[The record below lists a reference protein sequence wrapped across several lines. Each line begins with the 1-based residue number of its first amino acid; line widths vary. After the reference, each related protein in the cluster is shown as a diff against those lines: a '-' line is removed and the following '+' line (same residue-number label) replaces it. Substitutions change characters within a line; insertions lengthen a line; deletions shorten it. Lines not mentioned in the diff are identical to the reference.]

1 MTSKYTPIIF
11 FGFSLA
17 LLLFGVLV
25 PWILKKKS
33 KKDGLPPAQPLN
45 RRERRAAEQ
54 KKEQF
59 EQKCIAAEEDMKRR
73 VATLRYDVNGVT
85 KYANDKN
92 MSLYQYTKDVLGL
105 VENFFNAYE
114 REAAKMHVVDRFMPN
129 LYYAVMHVIAID
141 IKAFAGQGSFQ
152 PIAMDLIKF
161 VERQF
166 GLASMTDVMA
176 RNKGQVQFNDRC
188 DAMARSILH
197 FFLIKEKTGLGFG
210 RLLPFDYLNDAE
222 LTEWEEVRRSFN
234 RHAIEGH
241 YVELM
246 RDMDKMDHAER
257 TRHDRQDHDNNRRQ
271 RARRIAKQSNRR
283 RSKR

>member
-1 MTSKYTPIIF
+1 MTSKYTPIIYF
-11 FGFSLA
+11 AFSLA
-17 LLLFGVLV
+17 LILFAVFV

-33 KKDGLPPAQPLN
+33 KKDGLPAAQPLN

-59 EQKCIAAEEDMKRR
+59 EQKCIAAEEDMKKR

-85 KYANDKN
+85 KYAHEKN
-92 MSLYQYTKDVLGL
+92 MSLYQYTKDVLGI
-105 VENFFNAYE
+105 VENFFNSYE
-114 REAAKMHVVDRFMPN
+114 REAVKMQLVDRFMPN
-129 LYYAVMHVIAID
+129 LYYAVMNVVALD
-141 IKAFAGQGSFQ
+141 IKAYAGDRSYQ
-152 PIAMDLIKF
+152 PIAIDLIKF

-166 GLASMTDVMA
+166 CLTSLTDVMA

-197 FFLIKEKTGLGFG
+197 FFRIKEKTGLGYG

-222 LTEWEEVRRSFN
+222 LTDWEEVRRSFN

-241 YVELM
+241 YVDLM
-246 RDMDKMDHAER
+246 RDMDKMDHSER

-283 RSKR
+283 RTKR